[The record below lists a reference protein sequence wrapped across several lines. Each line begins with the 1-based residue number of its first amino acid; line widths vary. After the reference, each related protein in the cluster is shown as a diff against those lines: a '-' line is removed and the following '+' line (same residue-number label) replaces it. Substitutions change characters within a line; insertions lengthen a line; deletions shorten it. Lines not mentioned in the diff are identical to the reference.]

1 MISRYK
7 TIVYFI
13 LIFSTIIVAQHGRG
27 GGRFNPT
34 NLPKIG
40 VLQGIVVDSVTT
52 EPIPYASI
60 SVVNMRSNEIVTG
73 GITDQTG
80 SFNIRE
86 IPMGRYQLV
95 IEFIGYEKVDIG
107 PINLFPG
114 DGGGVEQDIGRVAM
128 KLSAVQ
134 MEEVD
139 VYGEIPTM
147 IYTVDKRIFDAKK
160 DISLIGGTGSDALK
174 KIPSV
179 DVDIDGNITLRGDG
193 NVTMLIDGRPMRGD
207 RRSMVEDLPADMI
220 DRIEVITNPS
230 AKYDPDGMAG
240 IINIILKR
248 GRFEGMN
255 GSATITAGEY
265 SRYNLS
271 GMINY
276 RRAKF
281 NIFSNGSYRL
291 WNRFGGGDRFFQYEY
306 PTNPL
311 RSHESQQITQGR
323 REPVSNNI
331 KLGTDYYHDKN
342 NMVTIAMTYKDNDRF
357 DEENVTYINTVL
369 DAMYPDYTFKSEEFD
384 YGQDIGFE
392 FGYYKDFP
400 QQDRKLVLEFS
411 SSLNT
416 DHGYEHAS
424 TNIINYNVSEHNHKA
439 DDPYTEQENNNIII
453 KTDYTHPFGKSS
465 KLEAGFKSTIKASKK
480 NLNYLETPYDSD
492 YNEDIHAVYGTLLHN
507 FTDKFGVQLGARI
520 EQALTSASVGSGD
533 SEHDEDTLNIFT
545 AIMDA
550 AINQSPFENDY
561 FKVYPSV
568 NMLFNLNQTQRIQ
581 FGFSKRVNRPRR
593 WSLSPFP
600 RSTNNTS
607 FIRTGNPYIKPEYS
621 DVMDLNFS
629 SNSRKLTFNTG
640 VYYSHLTDNI
650 SWWDRDY
657 IVFQDTTYEVMSSDN
672 AGQSERHG
680 VEFFVNYRPI
690 PLIMF
695 MISLNSWNSR
705 TYASGES
712 DLNGNSKGYFAFGS
726 TMLTIPVVGR
736 FDLSGRYRGPMVI
749 TTGKIKP
756 SLTADLS
763 FQRKFLDNKL
773 TMTLKVRDLFDNSG
787 FGIETSEV
795 LEDLISG
802 EEYIRSM
809 EANRRRDRRS
819 VSLSFSY
826 SFGKM
831 EQKRRFKGDREGF
844 DGGGMDMS
852 Y

>member
-1 MISRYK
+1 MSFKYK
-7 TIVYFI
+7 IVIYFI

-27 GGRFNPT
+27 GGRFNPA

-128 KLSAVQ
+128 ELSAVQ

-160 DISLIGGTGSDALK
+160 DMSLIGGTGSDALK

-248 GRFEGMN
+248 GRFEGVN
-255 GSATITAGEY
+255 GSATISAGEY

-276 RRAKF
+276 RRDKF

-291 WNRFGGGDRFFQYEY
+291 WNSFGGGDRLFQYDY
-306 PTNPL
+306 PTYTNEI
-311 RSHESQQITQGR
+311 RQETQGR
-323 REPVSNNI
+323 REPISNNI
-331 KLGTDYYHDKN
+331 KLGTDYYHDKK
-342 NMVTIAMTYKDNDRF
+342 NMLTLAMTYKHHDKNNY
-357 DEENVTYINTVL
+357 EHVTYFN
-369 DAMYPDYTFKSEEFD
+369 PDYIFESDEFD
-384 YGQDIGFE
+384 HGKDIDFE

-400 QQDRKLVLEFS
+400 QKDRKLVLEFS
-411 SSLNT
+411 SSFNT
-416 DHGYEHAS
+416 DYGYEHAF
-424 TNIINYNVSEHNHKA
+424 TNLNNYNVSGHDHKNE
-439 DDPYTEQENNNIII
+439 DPYHEEDNRNVII
-453 KTDYTHPFGKSS
+453 KSDYTHPFGKSS
-465 KLEAGFKSTIKASKK
+465 KFEAGFKSTLKVFKK
-480 NLNYLETPYDSD
+480 NLYYLETPYDSD
-492 YNEDIHAVYGTLLHN
+492 YNEDVHAVYGTLLNN
-507 FTDKFGVQLGARI
+507 FTDKFGVQLGARV
-520 EQALTSASVGSGD
+520 EQVFNSASMGSGD
-533 SEHDEDTLNIFT
+533 SEHEEDTLNIFT
-545 AIMDA
+545 AIMDD
-550 AINQSPFENDY
+550 AINQSPFENNY
-561 FKVYPSV
+561 FKVYPSI
-568 NMLFNLNQTQRIQ
+568 NILYNLNPTQRIQ

-593 WSLSPFP
+593 WCLSPFP
-600 RSTNNTS
+600 RSTNNVS
-607 FIRTGNPYIKPEYS
+607 FIRTGNPYLNPEYS
-621 DVMDLNFS
+621 DVVDLNFS

-672 AGQSERHG
+672 AGESERHG
-680 VEFFVNYRPI
+680 VEFFVNYRPM
-690 PLIMF
+690 PMVMF
-695 MISLNSWNSR
+695 MMSLNSWNSR
-705 TYASGES
+705 TYNSGES
-712 DLNGNSKGYFAFGS
+712 DLNGNSKGYFAYGN
-726 TMLTIPVVGR
+726 TMLTIPMIGR
-736 FDLSGRYRGPMVI
+736 LDLSGRYRGRMKI
-749 TTGKIKP
+749 TTGEIKP
-756 SLTADLS
+756 SLTASLS
-763 FQRKFLDNKL
+763 FQRKFMDNKL

-809 EANRRRDRRS
+809 EANRRRDKRS